1 MDGRVIQERSTSNMW
16 NYKGH
21 PVTEVS
27 DMPNGTIGFVYKI
40 TNRETREWY
49 IGKKSLYS
57 TLTKPP
63 LKGMKRKR
71 KVTGESKWKEYQSSN
86 KEVQKWLN
94 VDKNILYYCSS
105 KKELTHRETSVQF
118 KLDVLQD
125 EFALNSSIL
134 GKFFP
139 GEITL

>member
-1 MDGRVIQERSTSNMW
+1 MW
-16 NYKGH
+16 NFKGH

-27 DMPNGTIGFVYKI
+27 DMPNGTVGFVYKI
-40 TNRETREWY
+40 TNGETGQWY
-49 IGKKSLYS
+49 VGKKSLYS

-71 KVTGESKWKEYQSSN
+71 RETVESKWSSYMSSN

-94 VDKNILYYCSS
+94 TQKEILYCCSS

-125 EFALNSSIL
+125 EFALNSNIL
-134 GKFFP
+134 GRFFP

>member
-1 MDGRVIQERSTSNMW
+1 MINMW

-27 DMPNGTIGFVYKI
+27 DMPNGTIGFVYVI
-40 TNRETREWY
+40 TNRETGKYY

-71 KVTGESKWKEYQSSN
+71 KVSAESKWKEYLSSN
-86 KEVQKWLN
+86 KEVQKWIN
-94 VDKNILYYCSS
+94 VDKKILYYAQR
-105 KKELTHRETSVQF
+105 KKELTYREVEVQF
-118 KLDVLQD
+118 KLNVLED
-125 EFALNSSIL
+125 ENCLNENIS
-134 GKFFP
+134 GKYFLRDIKW
-139 GEITL
+139 EIPE